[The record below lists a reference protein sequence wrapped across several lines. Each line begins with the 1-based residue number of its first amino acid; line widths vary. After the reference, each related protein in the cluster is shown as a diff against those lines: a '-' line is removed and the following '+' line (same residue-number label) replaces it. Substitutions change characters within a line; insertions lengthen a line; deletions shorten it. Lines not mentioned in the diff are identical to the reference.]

1 MKKTFTIF
9 MPALVVA
16 VLTVIISG
24 CTANRVDLVDTGAVT
39 IEKQA
44 SEKVY
49 VAWANAYE
57 DGDGFVVTG
66 VLKRRNTTGQP
77 IKAYV
82 DVTVL
87 SPDDAVISTASS
99 PNVYVSRHVAG
110 RGGSPC
116 RFKVHL
122 PRVPPANSIVR
133 VTVHSG

>member
-16 VLTVIISG
+16 VLAVIISG
-24 CTANRVDLVDTGAVT
+24 CAANRVDLVDTGAVT

-44 SEKVY
+44 SAKVY

-66 VLKRRNTTGQP
+66 VLKRRDTLGQP
-77 IKAYV
+77 IKAHV

-87 SPDDAVISTASS
+87 SPDDAVISTATS
-99 PNVYVSRHVAG
+99 PNVYVSRHIAG
-110 RGGSPC
+110 RGGCLC

-122 PRVPPANSIVR
+122 PTIPPANSKVR
-133 VTVHSG
+133 IAVNSG